1 MCVNTRFPKHW
12 TWDPAGVGVV
22 GILIYS
28 LVPGFEWFWF
38 LPSRIRDWTLPR
50 MWPGPATRQISILGL
65 CPVRW
70 TYPDTFTAYSTI
82 QCGSW
87 HSISTNPFN
96 SFQPFLLIFKSS
108 LCRYNNDDLKMFSFP
123 FTMVERYN
131 NIYSIDILLTK
142 IYNTEIRNKSNWD
155 H

>member
-12 TWDPAGVGVV
+12 TWDPAGVEVV

-38 LPSRIRDWTLPR
+38 LPSRIGDWTLPR
-50 MWPGPATRQISILGL
+50 MWPGPAARQISILGL

-70 TYPDTFTAYSTI
+70 RYPDTFTAYSTI
-82 QCGSW
+82 QCVSW
-87 HSISTNPFN
+87 H
-96 SFQPFLLIFKSS
+96 LIQIPALAFSLFSLSSS
-108 LCRYNNDDLKMFSFP
+108 LCRYNTHNNYDLRMFSFP
-123 FTMVERYN
+123 SAPWLKDTT

-142 IYNTEIRNKSNWD
+142 IYNTEIRNK
-155 H
+155 